1 MARGETYAEFVE
13 KFQPKRTTD
22 DCITP
27 DEIYN
32 IVKDWV
38 IKEYNLENAKIIRP
52 FWPNEDYTKYDYSGN
67 CVVIDNPPFSI
78 LAQIKRFYNERGIR
92 FFLFAPALTMFSGYD
107 DKTNYV
113 IVNHCIRYENGAKVC
128 TSFVTNMGEA
138 FIRTAPLLKSKFRS
152 IKKPKDNI
160 AKYKYNKNVFT
171 FGKSII
177 VDEFDFRIQ
186 RNECVYVKRLD
197 QQALIKK
204 GIYGGGF
211 IVSDKIAKQLDS
223 ITELKRKRLS
233 VIREQKEKE
242 KENEKIIINLSDRET
257 EIVNQLNA
265 Q

>member
-78 LAQIKRFYNERGIR
+78 LASIKRFYNERDIR
-92 FFLFAPALTMFSGYD
+92 FFLFAPALTLFSSDD

-113 IVNHCIRYENGAKVC
+113 IVNCTIKYQNGAKIN
-128 TSFVTNMGEA
+128 TSFVTNMGDT
-138 FIRTAPLLKSKFRS
+138 FIRTAPTLKA
-152 IKKPKDNI
+152 NI
-160 AKYKYNKNVFT
+160 EHIGEAKNNITKYEYPSNVFSNT
-171 FGKSII
+171 QSGI
-177 VDEFDFRIQ
+177 VDEFDFQIKKD
-186 RNECVYVKRLD
+186 ECVFIRALD

-204 GIYGGGF
+204 SIYGGGF
-211 IVSDKIAKQLDS
+211 IVSDKIANRINLIRQLKLRREF
-223 ITELKRKRLS
+223 ELKKR
-233 VIREQKEKE
+233 V
-242 KENEKIIINLSDRET
+242 IINLSGRELA
-257 EIVNQLNA
+257 IVNQLNA